1 MTLPDMDK
9 DLSSVTEQAA
19 FTTKVQELCRRAKQE
34 RSREVLAEIAALF
47 DSDEFKALGQEPK
60 LNLQE
65 AYRDAYG
72 AVTGAGA
79 P

>member
-1 MTLPDMDK
+1 MTLDA
-9 DLSSVTEQAA
+9 QAS
-19 FTTKVQELCRRAKQE
+19 FVTKVQSLCRRAKQE

-47 DSDEFKALGQEPK
+47 ASDEFKALDPEPK
-60 LNLQE
+60 LNLQA

-72 AVTGAGA
+72 VATGAGT